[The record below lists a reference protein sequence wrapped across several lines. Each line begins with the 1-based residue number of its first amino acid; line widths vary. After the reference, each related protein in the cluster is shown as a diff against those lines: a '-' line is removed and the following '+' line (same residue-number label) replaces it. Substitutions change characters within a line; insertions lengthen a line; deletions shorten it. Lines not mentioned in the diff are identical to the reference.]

1 MPKFADF
8 AETKSAGKG
17 KKKHII
23 SNQLKDIKILNQLNT
38 KYI

>member
-8 AETKSAGKG
+8 AETKSAGK